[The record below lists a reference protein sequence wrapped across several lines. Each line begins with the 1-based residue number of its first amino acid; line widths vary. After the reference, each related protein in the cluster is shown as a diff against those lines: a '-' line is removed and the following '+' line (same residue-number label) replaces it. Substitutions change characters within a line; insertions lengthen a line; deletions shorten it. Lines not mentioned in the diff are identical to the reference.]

1 MRKPLSIEQVEF
13 KLSLVSSLWEVILE
27 RAGSECSPS
36 TLNLL
41 SLACDINHEACQSLS
56 AKRVMEDVQ

>member
-1 MRKPLSIEQVEF
+1 MHKPLSIEQVEY

-27 RAGSECSPS
+27 RAGSECSLS

>member
-1 MRKPLSIEQVEF
+1 MHKPLSIEQVEY
-13 KLSLVSSLWEVILE
+13 KLGLVSSLWEFILA
-27 RAGSECSPS
+27 RTGSECSPG

-56 AKRVMEDVQ
+56 ATSAMEVRP

>member
-1 MRKPLSIEQVEF
+1 MHKPLSIEQVEY

-27 RAGSECSPS
+27 RAGSECSLS

-41 SLACDINHEACQSLS
+41 SLACDINHEAYQSLS